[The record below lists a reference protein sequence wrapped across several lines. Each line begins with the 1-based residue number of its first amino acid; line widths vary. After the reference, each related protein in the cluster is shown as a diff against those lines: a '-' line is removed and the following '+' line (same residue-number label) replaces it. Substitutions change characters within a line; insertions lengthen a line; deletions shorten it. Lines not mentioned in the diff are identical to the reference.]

1 MVPLPDP
8 PNSLTAE
15 LSTLTAKQLRE
26 AQEALWE
33 WIQAAESASFE
44 DAPDDEVL
52 EAAREKLVEV
62 IAERRELHSDEPAP
76 RGG

>member
-8 PNSLTAE
+8 PNSLTVE

-26 AQEALWE
+26 AQEELWE
-33 WIQAAESASFE
+33 WIQAAESASLE

-52 EAAREKLVEV
+52 EAAREKLVDV

>member
-1 MVPLPDP
+1 MPLPDP
-8 PNSLTAE
+8 PISLTAE

-26 AQEALWE
+26 AQEELWE
-33 WIQAAESASFE
+33 WIQAAESASLD

>member
-1 MVPLPDP
+1 MPLPDP
-8 PNSLTAE
+8 PNSLTAD

-26 AQEALWE
+26 AQEELWE

-44 DAPDDEVL
+44 DSPDDEVL

-62 IAERRELHSDEPAP
+62 IAERRELHSDETAP

>member
-26 AQEALWE
+26 AQEELWE
-33 WIQAAESASFE
+33 WIQAAESASLE

-52 EAAREKLVEV
+52 EAAREKLVAV